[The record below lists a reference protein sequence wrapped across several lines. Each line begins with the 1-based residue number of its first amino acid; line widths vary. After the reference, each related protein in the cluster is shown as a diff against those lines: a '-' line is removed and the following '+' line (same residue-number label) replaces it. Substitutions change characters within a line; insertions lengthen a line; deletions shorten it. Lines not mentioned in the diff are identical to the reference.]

1 MRKPKTIQTAL
12 AAALCATWILASP
25 PTVAEEFD
33 APATPPST
41 ALLDPSLATATAPET
56 YQVKVQTTTGS
67 FVIEVH
73 RDWAPNGAD
82 RFYNLVTIGYY
93 NDVAFYR
100 VLKGF
105 MAQTGMHG
113 NPAVTAAWSAARIP
127 PDAVKQ
133 SNTKGRVT
141 FAMGGSPD
149 TRTTQIFI
157 NYGNN
162 SYLDDSGFAPFGEV
176 VEGFETV
183 NQLYSGYGEGQ
194 PNGNGPSQAK
204 FYRGGNDYIK
214 GSFPKLDYI
223 VTASIVE

>member
-1 MRKPKTIQTAL
+1 MKMLKMFRTAL
-12 AAALCATWILASP
+12 VAAICVTFLLASATAAADQQ
-25 PTVAEEFD
+25 D
-33 APATPPST
+33 APAPPPNP
-41 ALLDPSLATATAPET
+41 ALLDPSLATATAPDT
-56 YQVKVQTTTGS
+56 YKVRMQTTTGS

-113 NPAVTAAWSAARIP
+113 NPAVTAAWSVARIP

-214 GSFPKLDYI
+214 GSFPKLDFI

>member
-1 MRKPKTIQTAL
+1 MKMLKMFRTAL
-12 AAALCATWILASP
+12 VAAICVTWLLASAPAAADQQ
-25 PTVAEEFD
+25 D
-33 APATPPST
+33 APAPPPNP
-41 ALLDPSLATATAPET
+41 ALLDPSLATATAPNT
-56 YQVKVQTTTGS
+56 YKVKMQTTTGS

-82 RFYNLVTIGYY
+82 RFYNLVKIGYY

-113 NPAVTAAWSAARIP
+113 NPAVTAAWSVARIP

-183 NQLYSGYGEGQ
+183 EQLYSGYGEGQ

-214 GSFPKLDYI
+214 ESFPKLDFI